1 MKFDDLYKKVFISEE
16 EDKGKNTEVAS
27 PEDFDDVEP
36 MPLPELDTEDNIDLA
51 TDEAPV
57 APETSA
63 SGSGGSTLKDYVFK
77 IEEFANVLNGTDGD
91 SLAAL
96 VASLDKP
103 ETPFEGISSRTS
115 SDIISAAKTLRE
127 VVETLKNFLI
137 HSLK

>member
-1 MKFDDLYKKVFISEE
+1 MKFEDLYKKVFVTEE
-16 EDKGKNTEVAS
+16 EAKIKSDEVAS

-36 MPLPELDTEDNIDLA
+36 APLPDLSADDNDIDLA

-57 APETSA
+57 ADTS
-63 SGSGGSTLKDYVFK
+63 SSGGSTLKDYVFK